1 MKLKEHLKEGSSE
14 YKTTV
19 LQKLRRTIRSTS
31 LESQNYQN
39 RIEQLERSI
48 QNAEN
53 IIEQR
58 DVDIKIA
65 QEDIDALEEI
75 LESNR
80 SAEEEQ
86 KRLKALENRIESN
99 TRHKNGYFSDFIK
112 EFSFVDKLLVSEL
125 LPSVENVLDQV
136 NLEGK
141 DIPGVTSDTIDWLLE
156 SGICLC
162 GEKLI
167 PEHPHYQALIQLRE
181 EVYPNKIGGPAKLLK
196 ARLAEWQQESTDLI
210 STLHSKAEEFEAYQ
224 REIDR
229 DTDEYNA
236 LEHRI
241 DRRRNLEEVR
251 KQYIRAKANL
261 ANAQSKKG
269 EAGGNITVYRRE
281 IESCSKQ
288 LELLEKQDAQNKP
301 YYRAIEYANA
311 VYERAAQDV
320 ERMEKPTLNEL
331 NQIIAE
337 NFEKMFNSKEKY
349 ARLEKDYKI
358 HMYYRSMI
366 GLSDVEERNLSVGE
380 QIAVNFVYIVS
391 ILELANRRQ
400 KSDNEKMSGI
410 TRLPLV
416 LDAPFSNL
424 SNENISLIAKKLP
437 EFAEQVIIFMLDKD
451 WEASGL
457 KDYALPDYCY
467 RISKET
473 EANNSTITSSA
484 GGEL

>member
-1 MKLKEHLKEGSSE
+1 ME
-14 YKTTV
+14 
-19 LQKLRRTIRSTS
+19 RR
-31 LESQNYQN
+31 
-39 RIEQLERSI
+39 
-48 QNAEN
+48 
-53 IIEQR
+53 
-58 DVDIKIA
+58 
-65 QEDIDALEEI
+65 
-75 LESNR
+75 
-80 SAEEEQ
+80 
-86 KRLKALENRIESN
+86 
-99 TRHKNGYFSDFIK
+99 
-112 EFSFVDKLLVSEL
+112 
-125 LPSVENVLDQV
+125 
-136 NLEGK
+136 
-141 DIPGVTSDTIDWLLE
+141 
-156 SGICLC
+156 
-162 GEKLI
+162 
-167 PEHPHYQALIQLRE
+167 
-181 EVYPNKIGGPAKLLK
+181 
-196 ARLAEWQQESTDLI
+196 
-210 STLHSKAEEFEAYQ
+210 
-224 REIDR
+224 
-229 DTDEYNA
+229 
-236 LEHRI
+236 
-241 DRRRNLEEVR
+241 
-251 KQYIRAKANL
+251 
-261 ANAQSKKG
+261 
-269 EAGGNITVYRRE
+269 
-281 IESCSKQ
+281 
-288 LELLEKQDAQNKP
+288 
-301 YYRAIEYANA
+301 
-311 VYERAAQDV
+311 
-320 ERMEKPTLNEL
+320 EKPTLKEL

-391 ILELANRRQ
+391 NLELANRRQ